1 MWYFSWVLGLGLA
14 CAFAILNAMWLEL
27 DPREAFEPPA
37 EGGREERPPRPLE

>member
-27 DPREAFEPPA
+27 A
-37 EGGREERPPRPLE
+37 EDDAGAER